1 MFEVLQPGVQTTVQ
15 DLGRPGLRHLGVAG
29 GGALDVPALQ
39 RANAL
44 LGNAP
49 GAPGLE
55 VVLGPLSLRFE
66 AAGWLAITGADFAAT
81 LDGRALAP
89 GYRAPFAP
97 GQVLQLQAQARQGA
111 RAYLALGGGL
121 VVPAVLGGAG
131 TDVQAGFGGWQ
142 GRALRRGDRLAWGA
156 AAHMHRRVGGAP
168 VVAGATLRALAGPDH
183 AAFSLAARQQFWGS
197 EWRLSPQ
204 SNRMGARLSGPS
216 LPRPGLSEL
225 PSHAVLPG
233 DVQVPPAGQPIVLM
247 ADAQSTGGYPRI
259 ASVIQADLWQLAQ
272 TPVGQPLRF
281 VAVSREQALAAL
293 QQARDELATLRRHVA
308 LFA

>member
-55 VVLGPLSLRFE
+55 VVLGPLSLRFV

-121 VVPAVLGGAG
+121 VVPAVLGGSG

-156 AAHMHRRVGGAP
+156 AAPLQRRLGLEP
-168 VVAGATLRALAGPDH
+168 VLASSTLRALPGPDH
-183 AAFSLAARQQFWGS
+183 TAFGIRARQVFWDS
-197 EWRLSPQ
+197 EWRLSPN

-293 QQARDELATLRRHVA
+293 KQAREELATLRRHVA
-308 LFA
+308 LFP

>member
-1 MFEVLQPGVQTTVQ
+1 VFEVLQPGVQTTVQ
-15 DLGRPGLRHLGVAG
+15 DLDA
-29 GGALDVPALQ
+29 PALQ

-44 LGNAP
+44 VGNAP

-97 GQVLQLQAQARQGA
+97 GQLLQLQAQARQGA
-111 RAYLALGGGL
+111 RAYVALGGGL

-131 TDVQAGFGGWQ
+131 TDVQAGFGGRQ
-142 GRALRRGDRLAWGA
+142 GGALRRGDRLAWGA
-156 AAHMHRRVGGAP
+156 AAPLLRRLGGAP
-168 VVAGATLRALAGPDH
+168 VVAGTTLRALAGPDH
-183 AAFSLAARQQFWGS
+183 AAFSLAARQQFWDS
-197 EWRLSPQ
+197 EWCLSAQ

-281 VAVSREQALAAL
+281 VAVSREQGLAAL

-308 LFA
+308 LFP